1 MYSSNETISKILNV
15 KSEEIEIK
23 CELDKWYATLL
34 NKTVEEINVND
45 ISRMLRQDILMEVAV
60 NKSVEILN
68 ENPLAG
74 EVYDG
79 QLLELL
85 YSVDVNKYK
94 EDIDEVKYLLI
105 KIKSNISSFEWLCD
119 EDFKEYL
126 QVLEK
131 YLKKLS

>member
-1 MYSSNETISKILNV
+1 MYSSNQRISEILNV
-15 KSEEIEIK
+15 NSEEIDVK
-23 CELDKWYATLL
+23 CELDKWYVTLL
-34 NKTVEEINVND
+34 NKAIEEININD
-45 ISRMLRQDILMEVAV
+45 ISRMLRQDILIEVAI
-60 NKSVEILN
+60 NKSVEILK
-68 ENPLAG
+68 ENPLVG
-74 EVYDG
+74 EMYDG

-119 EDFKEYL
+119 EDFKEYS